1 MPNINSVNIMQLS
14 NREGQMIAPFT
25 PEHAIYDV
33 NGIRLDVKLKA
44 LDIDRILALLKK
56 YSGQGGG
63 NGIAAIFKVGTDEQ
77 NFIQS
82 VNKIMNETNEVTDEE
97 SGSAFNTYM
106 AVLEVQPINFMT
118 IDTDGK
124 KAYALAKVST
134 AMDGGIDVFFD
145 IDFFSYR
152 YHFNN
157 VILNE
162 MGFPASQLYYEESGI
177 AKMN

>member
-14 NREGQMIAPFT
+14 NREGQMIAPFA

-56 YSGQGGG
+56 YSGKGGG
-63 NGIAAIFKVGTDEQ
+63 NGISAIFKVGTDEQ

-82 VNKIMNETNEVTDEE
+82 VTRVMNETNEVTDEE
-97 SGSAFNTYM
+97 MGIPFNTYM
-106 AVLEVQPINFMT
+106 AVLEVQTINFMG
-118 IDTDGK
+118 IDTKGE
-124 KAYALAKVST
+124 KAFALAKAST
-134 AMDGGIDVFFD
+134 SMDGGIDVFFD

-157 VILNE
+157 VILNDQ
-162 MGFPASQLYYEESGI
+162 GYPASQLYYEESGI
-177 AKMN
+177 SKMN